1 LIGDLLAIRYFL
13 YIWIDKKIWQSV
25 NTKKGDVVSSARW
38 NELFNLLIVQGDD
51 TSATLRDALDM
62 LYETVLSD
70 EGADHLM
77 IDGMTIKEYIDIKTY
92 PGWSI
97 NLGEI
102 TLFVGD
108 VDPQTFVTVGI
119 NDIWI
124 DTTPEVV

>member
-1 LIGDLLAIRYFL
+1 MALRDDLKN
-13 YIWIDKKIWQSV
+13 WIAKKIWQSV

>member
-1 LIGDLLAIRYFL
+1 MALRDDLKN
-13 YIWIDKKIWQSV
+13 WIAKKIRQSV
-25 NTKKGDVVSSARW
+25 NTKKGARW

-51 TSATLRDALDM
+51 TSKTLRDTLDM

-77 IDGMTIKEYIDIKTY
+77 IDGMTIKENIDIKSY